1 MVGHCSGEVLIAMAL
16 GTRGRPSQ
24 ILRAL
29 PNILEGIGGTP
40 LVQLGRLPDP
50 KGARIYAKLEQ
61 FNPGGSVKDRIALSM
76 ILDAE
81 RRGLLEPGGTIVE
94 PTSGNTG
101 IGLAMVGAVRG
112 YRVIIVLSESM
123 SHERHSLLT
132 SYGAEV
138 VFSSGEGGM
147 LGSVLKAEEI
157 LAEHPDYFMPQQF
170 NNPANPEIHRRTTA
184 REVLRDMGAQP
195 VDAFVAGVGTGG
207 TITGVGEVLK
217 AKRPKTRVVG
227 VEPAASAVLSGG
239 EAGPH
244 QIQGIGAGFVPRVLN
259 RGIIDQLEKVTDQEA
274 YDHAKAL
281 CREEGIAAGIS
292 SGAAVCAALRVA
304 REMSPDENV
313 VVVLPDGAERYFS
326 LEPYFR

>member
-1 MVGHCSGEVLIAMAL
+1 MSL

-24 ILRAL
+24 ILRAH
-29 PNILEGIGGTP
+29 PDILAQVGGTP
-40 LVQLGRLPDP
+40 LVRLGRLPDP
-50 KGARIYAKLEQ
+50 KGARVYAKLEQ
-61 FNPGGSVKDRIALSM
+61 FNPGGSVKDRIAMSM
-76 ILDAE
+76 VLDAE
-81 RRGLLEPGGTIVE
+81 RRGLLKPGGTILE

-112 YRVIIVLSESM
+112 YKVIIVLSESM

-147 LGSVLKAEEI
+147 MGSVVKAEEI
-157 LAEHPDYFMPQQF
+157 LAEHPDYFMPHQF

-184 REVLRDMGAQP
+184 REILRDMGAQS

-217 AKRPKTRVVG
+217 AKRAETRIVA
-227 VEPAASAVLSGG
+227 VEPAGCAVLSGG
-239 EAGPH
+239 QAGPH

-259 RGIIDQLEKVTDQEA
+259 RSVIDRIEVVTDQEA
-274 YDHAKAL
+274 YDHSKAL
-281 CREEGIAAGIS
+281 SREEGIAAGIS
-292 SGAAVCAALRVA
+292 AGAAVCAALRVA
-304 REMSPDENV
+304 RGMSPEENV

>member
-1 MVGHCSGEVLIAMAL
+1 MAL

-29 PNILEGIGGTP
+29 LSITDRIGGTP
-40 LVQLGRLPDP
+40 LVRLQRLPDA

-76 ILDAE
+76 VLDAE
-81 RRGLLEPGGTIVE
+81 SRGLLKPGGTIIE

-112 YRVIIVLSESM
+112 YKVVIVLSESM
-123 SHERHSLLT
+123 SHERKSLLNG
-132 SYGAEV
+132 YGAEV
-138 VFSSGEGGM
+138 VLSSTEGGM
-147 LGSVLKAEEI
+147 QGSVTMAEEI
-157 LAEHPDYFMPQQF
+157 LEDHPDYFMPQQF

-184 REVLRDMGAQP
+184 REIVRDMGAHTI
-195 VDAFVAGVGTGG
+195 DAFVAGVGTGG

-217 AKRPKTRVVG
+217 AKHPGTLIVG
-227 VEPAASAVLSGG
+227 VEPEACPILSGG
-239 EAGPH
+239 EPGPH
-244 QIQGIGAGFVPRVLN
+244 QIQGIGAGFIPRVLN
-259 RGIIDQLEKVTDQEA
+259 REVIDRIEQVSDQDA

-281 CREEGIAAGIS
+281 SREEGISAGIS

-304 REMSPDENV
+304 AQMPPDENL

>member
-1 MVGHCSGEVLIAMAL
+1 M
-16 GTRGRPSQ
+16 
-24 ILRAL
+24 
-29 PNILEGIGGTP
+29 
-40 LVQLGRLPDP
+40 VQLRNLPEAG
-50 KGARIYAKLEQ
+50 GARVFAKLEQ

-76 ILDAE
+76 VLDAE
-81 RRGLLEPGGTIVE
+81 RRGLLAPGGTIVE

-112 YRVIIVLSESM
+112 YRVVIVLSESM
-123 SHERHSLLT
+123 SHERNALLT

-138 VFSSGEGGM
+138 VLSSSEGGM
-147 LGSVLKAEEI
+147 FGSVVRAEEI
-157 LAEHPDYFMPQQF
+157 LAENPGYFMPQQF

-184 REVLRDMGAQP
+184 REIVRDMGAQA
-195 VDAFVAGVGTGG
+195 VHAFVSGVGTGG

-217 AKRPKTRVVG
+217 AKRPETLVVG

-259 RGIIDQLEKVTDQEA
+259 REVIDRMETVADQEA
-274 YDHAKAL
+274 YDMAKAM
-281 CREEGIAAGIS
+281 CREEGIAVGIS
-292 SGAAVCAALRVA
+292 SGAAVCGALRVA
-304 REMSPDENV
+304 GEMSPDENV
-313 VVVLPDGAERYFS
+313 VVILPDGADRYFS